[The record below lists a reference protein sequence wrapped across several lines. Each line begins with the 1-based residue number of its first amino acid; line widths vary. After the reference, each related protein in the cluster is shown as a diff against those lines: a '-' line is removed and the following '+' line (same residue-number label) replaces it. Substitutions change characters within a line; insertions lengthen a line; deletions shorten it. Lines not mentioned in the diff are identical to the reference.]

1 MCRINL
7 SKYNLVK
14 NCRICNST
22 NLHLILD
29 LGEQPPAN
37 SLIDKSQLDIIEP
50 KFPLRL
56 FWCSDCFLVQLL
68 DIVNKEDLFNHY
80 LYMTSASK
88 PIVDHFK
95 KYAVDIF
102 NEFLNKQENPFVVEI
117 GSNDGSLLREFK
129 KLGSSILGIE
139 PASNLAKLANN
150 SDITTL
156 NDFFSLDIAKNI
168 AQSKNTS
175 VVVANNVI
183 GHVENLHDLM
193 EGIKILIGE
202 QGIFIFEVPYLLDL
216 VKKLEFD
223 TIYHEHLSYFSIL
236 SVINLIERFNL
247 EIFDIQKQSVHGGTL
262 RIFVSKKNNFNIK
275 DNVDKF
281 IELEYKFGINNIKT
295 YNKFSDDVKNLKNK
309 IKELLHKLKNEKKSL
324 FGYGASA
331 KGNVLLN
338 YCNIDYNILDYIV
351 DTTPLKQGKFTP
363 GTHIPILSSEKIS
376 DKGNNDVGLLLAWN
390 YELEILKKEKNFRS
404 KGGKFLIPIPFP
416 ILK

>member
-1 MCRINL
+1 
-7 SKYNLVK
+7 
-14 NCRICNST
+14 
-22 NLHLILD
+22 LILD

-37 SLIDKSQLDIIEP
+37 SLIDKSQLNTIEP

-56 FWCSDCFLVQLL
+56 FWCGDCFLVQLL
-68 DIVNKEDLFNHY
+68 DIVNKEHLFKHY

-102 NEFLNKQENPFVVEI
+102 NKFLNKQENPFVVEI

-139 PASNLAKLANN
+139 PASNLAKLAND

-168 AQSKNTS
+168 VQSKNAS
-175 VVVANNVI
+175 IVVANNVI

-202 QGIFIFEVPYLLDL
+202 QGVFIFEVPYLLDL

-223 TIYHEHLSYFSIL
+223 TVYHEHLSYFSIL
-236 SVINLIERFNL
+236 PIINLIERFNL

-262 RIFVSKKNNFNIK
+262 RIFISKKNNFNVK
-275 DNVDKF
+275 DNVNKF
-281 IELEYKFGINNIKT
+281 IELEYEFGINNIKT
-295 YNKFSDDVKNLKNK
+295 YDKFSDDVQNLKNK

-390 YELEILKKEKNFRS
+390 YESEILKKEKSFRS